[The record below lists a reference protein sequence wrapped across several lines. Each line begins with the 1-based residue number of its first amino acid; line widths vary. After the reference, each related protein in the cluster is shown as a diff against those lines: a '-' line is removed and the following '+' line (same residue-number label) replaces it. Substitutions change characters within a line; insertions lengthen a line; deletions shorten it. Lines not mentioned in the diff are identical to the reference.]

1 MSKKLTRA
9 KILRDEIQI
18 KIINGE
24 IDNYA
29 SLIMTLRRNKMEIR
43 RNGDNYLSF
52 HDTESLEKGNS
63 RIYFEFPNP
72 TKHQPSFCKTGM
84 DRFLELKKITKKR
97 KESDGS
103 YIYCLY
109 INTEPF
115 PTCYIGQTTN
125 IQDRM
130 TKHIELFRYTRE
142 NISKI
147 INDESEKITSSMFL
161 FIRSIVMK
169 KPVMISILDK
179 ITKVK
184 EHDYKKYLDME
195 SRWFTSAYLYG
206 WNTPGALRDETRKSG
221 WGKINNRLDLIPE
234 WDHEG
239 VLSRGVNLSLNIN
252 FRKCLDLSPRSNLE
266 LFDISG

>member
-97 KESDGS
+97 KE
-103 YIYCLY
+103 
-109 INTEPF
+109 
-115 PTCYIGQTTN
+115 
-125 IQDRM
+125 
-130 TKHIELFRYTRE
+130 
-142 NISKI
+142 
-147 INDESEKITSSMFL
+147 
-161 FIRSIVMK
+161 
-169 KPVMISILDK
+169 
-179 ITKVK
+179 
-184 EHDYKKYLDME
+184 
-195 SRWFTSAYLYG
+195 
-206 WNTPGALRDETRKSG
+206 
-221 WGKINNRLDLIPE
+221 
-234 WDHEG
+234 
-239 VLSRGVNLSLNIN
+239 
-252 FRKCLDLSPRSNLE
+252 
-266 LFDISG
+266 